1 MKKAL
6 YLSFMAVMISMFF
19 FGTRCLADEYEHIIV
34 EEAIIGGEEEEA
46 PVSVPEATTQNVGQ
60 VPETKPK
67 VQKKKPKIEPKFS
80 GSVQIIHSD
89 ADTKE
94 PVGSDLIL
102 LDADG
107 NERKIVSGEEV
118 TDLKEG
124 SYSILETRT
133 AKGYMKLP
141 TETFTLSKEQ
151 PRYEA
156 TIKSQRIYGSIKV
169 RFADESGNEL
179 AGCRYMITSPDGEDV
194 TDSQKLPIGIYEDG
208 ELSEYL
214 TYTLKA
220 SSLPEGY
227 ETDFMEQEISF
238 TSSDNTVNLYEK
250 DITILCKKVEE
261 KVTEPEIVS
270 ENTISQDTLP
280 EDTVPIQK
288 HKESMPE
295 KIRGWFMEVTNGIGI
310 DRIIKVIAASAMIA
324 FILIKTKKKS

>member
-6 YLSFMAVMISMFF
+6 YLSFLAVMFSLFLS
-19 FGTRCLADEYEHIIV
+19 GTRCFADEYEHIIV
-34 EEAIIGGEEEEA
+34 EEAIIGGEEEE
-46 PVSVPEATTQNVGQ
+46 V
-60 VPETKPK
+60 ETKTPNVSQAAQIKPK
-67 VQKKKPKIEPKFS
+67 EQKKKRKSEPKFC
-80 GSVQIIHSD
+80 GSIQIIHID
-89 ADTKE
+89 ADTEE
-94 PVGSDLIL
+94 PVVSDLSL

-107 NERKIVSGEEV
+107 NERKIANGEEV

-133 AKGYMKLP
+133 AKGYMKLAA
-141 TETFTLSKEQ
+141 ETFTLSKEQ

-169 RFADESGNEL
+169 RFLDESENEL
-179 AGCRYMITSPDGEDV
+179 AGCRYMIVDPNGEDV
-194 TDSQKLPIGIYEDG
+194 TDSPKLPIGIYKDG

-220 SSLPEGY
+220 LSLPEGY

-238 TSSDNTVNLYEK
+238 TSRDNTVNLYEK

-270 ENTISQDTLP
+270 ENTLSEDSLP
-280 EDTVPIQK
+280 EDTAPIQK
-288 HKESMPE
+288 HKESFPE

-310 DRIIKVIAASAMIA
+310 ERILKVIAASAMVA
-324 FILIKTKKKS
+324 FILFKTKKK